1 MITSKHLLE
10 QTGISRA
17 TLNNYIGLGLVPK
30 PEVKRISSTPG
41 LALTTLGYF
50 PDWVLNQVQ
59 QILSLKRQGLSMD
72 AICQQL
78 NSVNKKPNPINE
90 ESKPETKEDG
100 EEQLAEKDKFEDDYV
115 SESNQIKNQNNKE
128 YSSSEILEK
137 LDNTI
142 INKQLIKV
150 NSQESLN
157 VSIDKI
163 PYPAYMI
170 NYDCSLIWL
179 NEAAQQSFFFNTS
192 IPECAEDRSL
202 IPTLLDWA
210 KNSSIGEKEILFTS
224 HFNVVK
230 HRLTR
235 ETLSRNIL
243 TLIPSDRKWLESC
256 YDQAC
261 TPKNILIQDTT
272 FNHSSNG
279 NQRIIAISFRE
290 GVLFTYVPERA
301 DANQLLEWLSHR
313 DSVIRTLLSQ
323 QLPVLTHLAAMVAD
337 LQNSVRICSELPPEE
352 YFQLINEIWSTLDP
366 IFRKYYGAYGKHTG
380 DGMVYYFF
388 PQPDHNYLMNAILC
402 ACKIRETMK
411 KISHDWSLKKGW
423 TNQLYMNIGLSEGQ
437 EWLGTFKT
445 NTSYELVVLGKTI
458 NICGRLSDFARF
470 GKIWAT
476 KNLVSK
482 LTPSERNLIDYG
494 VSRAGLEQELFV
506 SNSYAQISTLLN
518 KDDPR
523 SAKLMDISSSVVTEI
538 RAVK

>member
-30 PEVKRISSTPG
+30 PEVKRISPTPG
-41 LALTTLGYF
+41 TAITTLGYF

-59 QILSLKRQGLSMD
+59 QILSLKLQGMSMN
-72 AICQQL
+72 AICQRL
-78 NSVNKKPNPINE
+78 NSASKKPKAIN
-90 ESKPETKEDG
+90 KEDG
-100 EEQLAEKDKFEDDYV
+100 VDPLAEKDNFEDDLT
-115 SESNQIKNQNNKE
+115 SEV
-128 YSSSEILEK
+128 LEK
-137 LDNTI
+137 RNRAI
-142 INKQLIKV
+142 IDISSIEV
-150 NSQESLN
+150 NPQESLD

-170 NYDCSLIWL
+170 NYDFDLTWL
-179 NEAAQQSFFFNTS
+179 NEAAKQSFFVNTS
-192 IPECAEDRSL
+192 IPERTEDRSL
-202 IPTLLDWA
+202 IPNLLEWA
-210 KNSSIGEKEILFTS
+210 KNLSTSEKEVLFTS
-224 HFNVVK
+224 HFNVIK

-235 ETLSRNIL
+235 ETLTKNIL
-243 TLIPSDRKWLESC
+243 FLNPSDRQLIERC
-256 YDQAC
+256 YDQAI
-261 TPKNILIQDTT
+261 TPKNTLIQDTN
-272 FNHSSNG
+272 FYYSSNVG
-279 NQRIIAISFRE
+279 QRIIAISFRE

-313 DSVIRTLLSQ
+313 DSVIRTLLNQ
-323 QLPVLTHLAAMVAD
+323 RLPVLTPLAVMVAD
-337 LQNSVRICSELPPEE
+337 LQNSIRICSELPPQE
-352 YFQLINEIWSTLDP
+352 YFQLVNEVWSTLDP

-402 ACKIRETMK
+402 ASKVREAMK

-423 TNQLYMNIGLSEGQ
+423 TNQLYMNIGLNEGE

-445 NTSYELVVLGKTI
+445 NTSYELVVLGQTI
-458 NICGRLSDFARF
+458 NICSRLSDFARF

-482 LTPSERNLIDYG
+482 LTPSERDLIDYG
-494 VSRAGLEQELFV
+494 VSRAGLEQDLFV

-523 SAKLMDISSSVVTEI
+523 SVKLMDISSSAVTEI